1 MIYFVQMIKKLLPL
15 FLAFTL
21 ITGCSANSDDKMFN
35 KRAER
40 QAQNEAIVA
49 IGSEPE
55 TGFDSTT

>member
-1 MIYFVQMIKKLLPL
+1 MIMKLSPL

-21 ITGCSANSDDKMFN
+21 IMGCSANSDDKVFN

-40 QAQNEAIVA
+40 QAQNEAIVE

-55 TGFDSTT
+55 TGFDSST